1 MKKFQKWVCGIIGG
15 SISFI
20 LFHWLNSIIVS
31 ISGEAPF
38 VTHRI
43 GVPAAWLTVYADV
56 PVYSANELLFS
67 GNNGVG
73 IHLPGLLF
81 NQTLAIGAAI
91 GIGFSVY
98 AIWNAIKKKSTKC

>member
-1 MKKFQKWVCGIIGG
+1 MKKIQKWTCGIIGV
-15 SISFI
+15 SVSSI

-43 GVPAAWLTVYADV
+43 GIPAAWLTVYTDV
-56 PVYSANELLFS
+56 PVYSTNELLFS

-81 NQTLAIGAAI
+81 NQTLAIGVAI
-91 GIGFSVY
+91 GIGFSLY
-98 AIWNAIKKKSTKC
+98 SIWNALRENLAK